1 MSDSSTARERIL
13 ATPYELFTMRGI
25 NDVGVDELVGKG
37 RRSEDNVVP
46 ALSVKGRPGA
56 RLPRRA
62 GAAVHGWGG
71 RTRSRSDYEAC
82 SFIKVDRNGGSGS
95 LPHPSRARP
104 GGTVIACGADR
115 LARSQILRAW
125 LIDQHRVR
133 PVG

>member
-82 SFIKVDRNGGSGS
+82 SFIKMCY
-95 LPHPSRARP
+95 SRWT
-104 GGTVIACGADR
+104 GTADR
-115 LARSQILRAW
+115 EACLTHLE
-125 LIDQHRVR
+125 RVR
-133 PVG
+133 EVL